1 MGVNNQLVPQ
11 QEQKRKVGFSEV
23 INSIP
28 YQRMIANTLKDRATA
43 NRFIS
48 SIVSAVAT
56 SPALQECTPKT
67 VVSAALLGEGLK
79 LSPSPQ
85 LGQFYMVPFKQK
97 AKTDRDGN
105 VLQEACTNA
114 TFVLGYKGY
123 IQLATRSGE
132 YKRINAMPIKEGE
145 LISYNPFDDE
155 IELEYIQNDELR
167 EGLPTIG
174 YYAMFEYHNGFKKV
188 MYWSKDKMLAHAD
201 KYSPAFSAQAFKNIE
216 EGKVSERDMWKYS
229 SFWYKDFDGMA
240 CKTMLRQ
247 LISKWG
253 LMSIDMQKAFDA
265 DGGIIGDNG
274 EVTFSDS
281 EREGADEAPATE
293 IIEAEIAEET
303 PEPTP
308 EPIPEPTPEP
318 QEQAPADE
326 FADLMNG

>member
-1 MGVNNQLVPQ
+1 MAVNNTLVKQ
-11 QEQKRKVGFSEV
+11 QVAEKNLPFSTV

-28 YQRMIANTLKDRATA
+28 YQKMISQTLKDRNTA

-56 SPALQECTPKT
+56 TPALQECTPKT

-97 AKTDRDGN
+97 EKTDRNGN
-105 VLQEACTNA
+105 VIQQACTNA

-145 LISYNPFDDE
+145 LVSYNPFDDE
-155 IELEYIQNDELR
+155 IELAYTDNDELR
-167 EGLPTIG
+167 ETLPTIG

-188 MYWSKDKMLAHAD
+188 MYWSKDKMLAYAD
-201 KYSPAFSAQAFKNIE
+201 QYAPAFSAKAYKDIQ

-229 SFWYKDFDGMA
+229 SFWYKDFDRMA

-253 LMSIDMQKAFDA
+253 LMSIDMQKAYEA

-274 EVTFSDS
+274 EVSFSDS
-281 EREGADEAPATE
+281 EREAVDETPAVE
-293 IIEAEIAEET
+293 VIEAEASEVTEEPAEV
-303 PEPTP
+303 PA
-308 EPIPEPTPEP
+308 
-318 QEQAPADE
+318 EQAPADD

>member
-1 MGVNNQLVPQ
+1 MAVNNQLVPQ

-67 VVSAALLGEGLK
+67 IVSAALLGEGLK

-97 AKTDRDGN
+97 AKTDRNGN

-216 EGKVSERDMWKYS
+216 EGKISERDMWKYS

-308 EPIPEPTPEP
+308 EP
-318 QEQAPADE
+318 QEQAPADD

>member
-1 MGVNNQLVPQ
+1 MAVNNQLVPQ

-97 AKTDRDGN
+97 EKTDRNGN
-105 VLQEACTNA
+105 VIQQACTNA

-308 EPIPEPTPEP
+308 EP
-318 QEQAPADE
+318 QEQAPADD

>member
-1 MGVNNQLVPQ
+1 MAVNNSLIKQ
-11 QEQKRKVGFSEV
+11 QVAEKNLPFSTV

-28 YQRMIANTLKDRATA
+28 YQKMISQTLKDRNTA

-56 SPALQECTPKT
+56 TPALQECTPKT

-97 AKTDRDGN
+97 EKTDKKGN
-105 VLQEACTNA
+105 VIQPACTNA

-303 PEPTP
+303 PEP
-308 EPIPEPTPEP
+308 

>member
-1 MGVNNQLVPQ
+1 MAVNNQLIPQ

-97 AKTDRDGN
+97 AKTDRNGN
-105 VLQEACTNA
+105 VLQETCTNA

-201 KYSPAFSAQAFKNIE
+201 KYAPAFSAQAFKNIE

-303 PEPTP
+303 PEP
-308 EPIPEPTPEP
+308 IPEPTPEP
-318 QEQAPADE
+318 KEQAPADE

>member
-1 MGVNNQLVPQ
+1 MAVNNSLLPQ
-11 QEQKRKVGFSEV
+11 EEKKKPGFSEV
-23 INSIP
+23 INSVP

-56 SPALQECTPKT
+56 SPELQKCTAKT

-85 LGQFYMVPFKQK
+85 LGQFYLVPFKQK
-97 AKTDRDGN
+97 EKKDQAGN
-105 VLQEACTNA
+105 VIQPACTNA

-123 IQLATRSGE
+123 VQLATRSGE
-132 YKRINAMPIKEGE
+132 YKRINAMPIKQGE
-145 LISYNPFDDE
+145 LLRYNPFDDE
-155 IELEYIQNDELR
+155 IELEYIENDELR
-167 EGLPTIG
+167 ETLPTIG

-201 KYSPAFSAQAFKNIE
+201 KYSAAFSTQAYRDIQD
-216 EGKVSERDMWKYS
+216 GKISQRDMWKYS

-253 LMSIDMQKAFDA
+253 LMSIEMQRAYEA

-274 EVTFSDS
+274 EVTFADG
-281 EREGADEAPATE
+281 EREEPAQSE
-293 IIEAEIAEET
+293 IIEAEPIPEET
-303 PEPTP
+303 PTEPVQNMASF
-308 EPIPEPTPEP
+308 EDILGGVKE
-318 QEQAPADE
+318 
-326 FADLMNG
+326 

>member
-1 MGVNNQLVPQ
+1 MAVNNSLVKQ
-11 QEQKRKVGFSEV
+11 QQAEKNLPFSTV

-28 YQRMIANTLKDRATA
+28 YQKMISQTLKDRNTA

-97 AKTDRDGN
+97 AKTDRNGN

-281 EREGADEAPATE
+281 EREGTDETPATE

-303 PEPTP
+303 PET
-308 EPIPEPTPEP
+308 IPEPTPEP

>member
-1 MGVNNQLVPQ
+1 MAVNNSLVAQ
-11 QEQKRKVGFSEV
+11 QNGAIQKKQGFSEV
-23 INSIP
+23 INSVP

-56 SPALQECTPKT
+56 SPELQKCTPKT

-97 AKTDRDGN
+97 EKTDRNGN
-105 VLQEACTNA
+105 VIQQACINA

-145 LISYNPFDDE
+145 LVRYNPFDDE
-155 IELEYIQNDELR
+155 IELEYIENDELR
-167 EGLPTIG
+167 ETLPTIG
-174 YYAMFEYHNGFKKV
+174 YYAMFEYHNGFRKV

-201 KYSPAFSAQAFKNIE
+201 KYSAAFSAQGYKDLQD
-216 EGKVSERDMWKYS
+216 GKVNQRDMWKYS

-253 LMSIDMQKAFDA
+253 LMSIEMQKAYEA
-265 DGGIIGDNG
+265 DGGIIGENG
-274 EVTFSDS
+274 EITF
-281 EREGADEAPATE
+281 ADGVPKETAPDTAPIE
-293 IIEAEIAEET
+293 YVEAEPNSEEN
-303 PEPTP
+303 
-308 EPIPEPTPEP
+308 IPESDGQST
-318 QEQAPADE
+318 
-326 FADLMNG
+326 FADILGA

>member
-97 AKTDRDGN
+97 AKTDRNGN

>member
-1 MGVNNQLVPQ
+1 
-11 QEQKRKVGFSEV
+11 
-23 INSIP
+23 
-28 YQRMIANTLKDRATA
+28 
-43 NRFIS
+43 
-48 SIVSAVAT
+48 
-56 SPALQECTPKT
+56 
-67 VVSAALLGEGLK
+67 
-79 LSPSPQ
+79 
-85 LGQFYMVPFKQK
+85 MVPFKQK
-97 AKTDRDGN
+97 AKTDRNGN

-303 PEPTP
+303 PEP
-308 EPIPEPTPEP
+308 IPEPTPEP
-318 QEQAPADE
+318 KEQAPADD

>member
-1 MGVNNQLVPQ
+1 MAVNNSLVAQ
-11 QEQKRKVGFSEV
+11 QNGAVQKKQGFSEV

-85 LGQFYMVPFKQK
+85 LGQFYLVPFKQK
-97 AKTDRDGN
+97 EKTDRNGN
-105 VLQEACTNA
+105 VIQQACTNA

-145 LISYNPFDDE
+145 LVRYNPFDDE
-155 IELEYIQNDELR
+155 IELEYTENDELR
-167 EGLPTIG
+167 ETLPTIG

-201 KYSPAFSAQAFKNIE
+201 KYSAAFSAQAYRDIQ
-216 EGKVSERDMWKYS
+216 EGKISQRDMWKYS

-253 LMSIDMQKAFDA
+253 LMSIEMQKAYEA
-265 DGGIIGDNG
+265 DGGIIGENG
-274 EVTFSDS
+274 EITF
-281 EREGADEAPATE
+281 ADGVPKETAPDTAPIEYVEA
-293 IIEAEIAEET
+293 
-303 PEPTP
+303 
-308 EPIPEPTPEP
+308 EPIPEEP
-318 QEQAPADE
+318 PQQPQNDGQETFDDILGA
-326 FADLMNG
+326 

>member
-1 MGVNNQLVPQ
+1 MPVNNQLVPQ

-85 LGQFYMVPFKQK
+85 LGQFYLVPFKQK
-97 AKTDRDGN
+97 EKTDRNGN
-105 VLQEACTNA
+105 VIQQACTNA

-145 LISYNPFDDE
+145 LVSYNPFDDE
-155 IELEYIQNDELR
+155 IELAYTDNDELR
-167 EGLPTIG
+167 ETLPTIG

-201 KYSPAFSAQAFKNIE
+201 QYAPAFSAKAYKDIQ

-229 SFWYKDFDGMA
+229 SFWYKDFDRMA

-253 LMSIDMQKAFDA
+253 LMSIDMQKAYEA

-274 EVTFSDS
+274 EVSFSDS
-281 EREGADEAPATE
+281 EREAVDEAPAVE
-293 IIEAEIAEET
+293 VVEAEASEVTEEPAEV
-303 PEPTP
+303 PA
-308 EPIPEPTPEP
+308 
-318 QEQAPADE
+318 EQAPADD

>member
-1 MGVNNQLVPQ
+1 MPVNNQLIPQ

-97 AKTDRDGN
+97 EKTDRNGN
-105 VLQEACTNA
+105 VIQQACTNA

-216 EGKVSERDMWKYS
+216 EGKISERDMWKYS

-308 EPIPEPTPEP
+308 EP
-318 QEQAPADE
+318 QEQASADD
-326 FADLMNG
+326 FAHLING

>member
-56 SPALQECTPKT
+56 TPALQECTPKT

-97 AKTDRDGN
+97 EKTDRNGN
-105 VLQEACTNA
+105 VIQEACTNA

-155 IELEYIQNDELR
+155 IELAYTDNDELR
-167 EGLPTIG
+167 ETLPTIG

-188 MYWSKDKMLAHAD
+188 MYWSKDKMIAHAD
-201 KYSPAFSAQAFKNIE
+201 LYAPAFSAKAYKDIQ
-216 EGKVSERDMWKYS
+216 EGKVKQSEMWKYS

-303 PEPTP
+303 PEP
-308 EPIPEPTPEP
+308 IPEPTPEP

>member
-1 MGVNNQLVPQ
+1 MAVQNSLMAQ
-11 QEQKRKVGFSEV
+11 QEQKKPAFSQV
-23 INSIP
+23 INSVP
-28 YQRMIANTLKDRATA
+28 YQKLISNTLKDRATA
-43 NRFIS
+43 NRFVS

-56 SPALQECTPKT
+56 TPALQKCTPTT
-67 VVSAALLGEGLK
+67 VISAALLGESLK

-85 LGQFYMVPFKQK
+85 LGQFYLVPFNQK
-97 AKTDRDGN
+97 EKKDGN
-105 VLQEACTNA
+105 GNVIQEACTNA

-155 IELEYIQNDELR
+155 IELQYIENDELR
-167 EGLPTIG
+167 ETLPTIG

-201 KYSPAFSAQAFKNIE
+201 KYSAAFSASAYKDIQ
-216 EGKVSERDMWKYS
+216 EGKINQRDMWKYS

-253 LMSIDMQKAFDA
+253 VLSIEMQRAYEA
-265 DGGIIGDNG
+265 DGGIIGENG
-274 EVTFSDS
+274 EITF
-281 EREGADEAPATE
+281 ADGVPKETAPDTAPIEYVEA
-293 IIEAEIAEET
+293 
-303 PEPTP
+303 
-308 EPIPEPTPEP
+308 EPIPEEP
-318 QEQAPADE
+318 PQQPQNDGQETFDDILGA
-326 FADLMNG
+326 

>member
-97 AKTDRDGN
+97 AKTDRNGN

-167 EGLPTIG
+167 ESLPTIG

-281 EREGADEAPATE
+281 ERESVDEAPATE
-293 IIEAEIAEET
+293 IIEAEVAEDT

-308 EPIPEPTPEP
+308 VPTPEP

>member
-1 MGVNNQLVPQ
+1 MAVNNSLVAQ
-11 QEQKRKVGFSEV
+11 QNGAIQKKLGFSEV
-23 INSIP
+23 INSVP

-97 AKTDRDGN
+97 EKTDRNGN
-105 VLQEACTNA
+105 VIQQACTNA

-145 LISYNPFDDE
+145 LVRYNPFDDE
-155 IELEYIQNDELR
+155 IELEYIENDELR
-167 EGLPTIG
+167 ETLPTIG
-174 YYAMFEYHNGFKKV
+174 YYAMFEYHNGFRKV

-201 KYSPAFSAQAFKNIE
+201 KYSAAFSAQGYKDLQD
-216 EGKVSERDMWKYS
+216 GKVDQRDMWKYS

-253 LMSIDMQKAFDA
+253 LMSIDMQKAYEA

-274 EVTFSDS
+274 EITFADG
-281 EREGADEAPATE
+281 EREELTIQPEVVEAVPNEQPAPTVLEEVPTEENVSFDDILGA
-293 IIEAEIAEET
+293 
-303 PEPTP
+303 
-308 EPIPEPTPEP
+308 
-318 QEQAPADE
+318 
-326 FADLMNG
+326 

>member
-1 MGVNNQLVPQ
+1 MAVNNTLVKQ
-11 QEQKRKVGFSEV
+11 QVAEKNLPFSTV

-28 YQRMIANTLKDRATA
+28 YQKMISQTLKDRNTA

-56 SPALQECTPKT
+56 TPALQECTPKT

-97 AKTDRDGN
+97 EKTDRNGN

-167 EGLPTIG
+167 ESLPTIG

-216 EGKVSERDMWKYS
+216 EGKISERDMWKYS

-253 LMSIDMQKAFDA
+253 LMSIDMHKAFDA

-281 EREGADEAPATE
+281 EREGADKAPATE

-303 PEPTP
+303 PEPTQ
-308 EPIPEPTPEP
+308 EP
-318 QEQAPADE
+318 QEQAPADD